1 MSRFLQFL
9 IMGGVLL
16 AACASPTPQF
26 TGTDLGGT
34 PAPDFHLTDQTGA
47 SVSLASLQ
55 GKVVVL
61 TFFFTHCPDACPR
74 TAEIFRQVADQL
86 GADADRVAFV
96 AVSLDPEGDTPQA
109 IQDFLTAHRVT
120 DRLLYLNGPRADVE
134 AVWKS
139 YAMFVA
145 TPLPMPGRDMENQV
159 NHSDRIILIDASG
172 NQRVNLHTDVSVADL
187 IKDLQLLLH

>member
-1 MSRFLQFL
+1 MSRFSHLL
-9 IMGGVLL
+9 ILVTLCL
-16 AACASPTPQF
+16 SACASPAPQF
-26 TGTDLGGT
+26 IGTDLGGT
-34 PAPDFHLTDQTGA
+34 PAPDFHLTDQNGA
-47 SVSLASLQ
+47 AVSLASLQ

-74 TAEIFRQVADQL
+74 TAETFRQAADQL

-120 DRLLYLNGPRADVE
+120 DRLLYLTGPRADVE

-145 TPLPMPGRDMENQV
+145 TPLPMPGRDTKNQV

-172 NQRVNLHTDVSVADL
+172 QQRVNLHTDVSVADL
-187 IKDLQLLLH
+187 VKDLQLLLH

>member
-1 MSRFLQFL
+1 MPRLSRLL
-9 IMGGVLL
+9 ILVTLFVS
-16 AACASPTPQF
+16 ACASPTPQF
-26 TGTDLGGT
+26 IGTDLGGT
-34 PAPDFHLTDQTGA
+34 PAPDFHLIDQNGA

-55 GKVVVL
+55 GKAVVL
-61 TFFFTHCPDACPR
+61 TFFFTNCPDACPR
-74 TAEIFRQVADQL
+74 TAETFRQAADQL

-109 IQDFLTAHRVT
+109 VQDFLTAHRVT
-120 DRLLYLNGPRADVE
+120 DRLIYLTGPRADLQ

-159 NHSDRIILIDASG
+159 NHSDRIILIDSSG
-172 NQRVNLHTDVSVADL
+172 HQRVNLHTDVSVDDL
-187 IKDLQLLLH
+187 VKDLQLLLH

>member
-1 MSRFLQFL
+1 MPRLSHLL
-9 IMGGVLL
+9 ILGAVCLS
-16 AACASPTPQF
+16 ACTTPAPPF
-26 TGTDLGGT
+26 VGTDLGGT
-34 PAPDFHLTDQTGA
+34 PAPEFHLTDQNGA
-47 SVSLASLQ
+47 SISLSDLK

-74 TAEIFRQVADQL
+74 TAETFRQAAEQL
-86 GADADRVAFV
+86 GSEAGRVAFV

-120 DRLLYLNGPRADVE
+120 DRLLYLTGPRADLE

-145 TPLPMPGRDMENQV
+145 TPLPMPGRDMSDQV

-172 NQRVNLHTDVSVADL
+172 KQRVNLHTDVSVDDL
-187 IKDLQLLLH
+187 VKDLQLLLH

>member
-1 MSRFLQFL
+1 MHRFSQLLLLSAVF
-9 IMGGVLL
+9 L

-26 TGTDLGGT
+26 LGTDLGGT
-34 PAPDFHLTDQTGA
+34 PAPELHLTDQNG
-47 SVSLASLQ
+47 VSRSLSDLR

-74 TAEIFRQVADQL
+74 TAETFRQAAEKL
-86 GADADRVAFV
+86 SADADRVAFV

-109 IQDFLTAHRVT
+109 VQEFLTAHRVT
-120 DRLLYLNGPRADVE
+120 DSLIYLTGLRADLE

-145 TPLPMPGRDMENQV
+145 TPLPMPGREMENQV

-172 NQRVNLHTDVSVADL
+172 NQRVNLHTDVSVDDL
-187 IKDLQLLLH
+187 VSDLRLLLH

>member
-1 MSRFLQFL
+1 MSRFSPLL
-9 IMGGVLL
+9 ILITL
-16 AACASPTPQF
+16 CLSACASPTPQF

-34 PAPDFHLTDQTGA
+34 PAPDFHLTDQNGA

-55 GKVVVL
+55 GKAVVL
-61 TFFFTHCPDACPR
+61 TFFFTNCPDACPR
-74 TAEIFRQVADQL
+74 TAETFRQAADQL

-109 IQDFLTAHRVT
+109 VQDFLSAHRVT
-120 DRLLYLNGPRADVE
+120 DRLLYLTGPRADLE

-145 TPLPMPGRDMENQV
+145 TPLPMPGRDMKNQV

-172 NQRVNLHTDVSVADL
+172 HQRVNLHTDVSVADL
-187 IKDLQLLLH
+187 VKDLQLLLH

>member
-1 MSRFLQFL
+1 MPRLSQFL
-9 IMGGVLL
+9 ITSVFLL
-16 AACASPTPQF
+16 SACASPTPQF

-34 PAPDFHLTDQTGA
+34 PAPDFHLTDQNGA

-55 GKVVVL
+55 GKAVVL

-74 TAEIFRQVADQL
+74 TAETFRQAADQL
-86 GADADRVAFV
+86 GEDADRVAFV

-109 IQDFLTAHRVT
+109 IQEFLSAHRVT
-120 DRLLYLNGPRADVE
+120 DHLLYLTGPRADLE

-145 TPLPMPGRDMENQV
+145 TPLPMPGRENQV

-172 NQRVNLHTDVSVADL
+172 NQRLNLHTDVSVADL
-187 IKDLQLLLH
+187 VQDLRLLLRP